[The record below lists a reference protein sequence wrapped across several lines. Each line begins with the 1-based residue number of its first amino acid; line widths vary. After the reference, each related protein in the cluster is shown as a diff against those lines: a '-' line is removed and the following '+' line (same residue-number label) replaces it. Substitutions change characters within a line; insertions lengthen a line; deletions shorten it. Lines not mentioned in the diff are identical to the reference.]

1 MTNNKIDAAT
11 IILVSLETREVC
23 WSLCRCLVFRSKS
36 AAGEDFTIRDSN
48 FSRRLNNLSHWKCYD
63 RPKQY
68 LSPTPLRQF
77 AQRHEIVSGLVI
89 HRVACGVKVSFGD
102 LT

>member
-48 FSRRLNNLSHWKCYD
+48 FL
-63 RPKQY
+63 
-68 LSPTPLRQF
+68 
-77 AQRHEIVSGLVI
+77 
-89 HRVACGVKVSFGD
+89 
-102 LT
+102 